1 MEFSVLQKT
10 SPFRSSYSLMGLF
23 GKKSEKEKLQKQ
35 YEKLMK
41 QSFDLSKTNRQASD
55 QKAAEADEIAK
66 KIEALP

>member
-1 MEFSVLQKT
+1 
-10 SPFRSSYSLMGLF
+10 MGLF

-41 QSFDLSKTNRQASD
+41 QSFDLSKTDRQASD
-55 QKAAEADEIAK
+55 QKAAEADAIIK